1 VTKPRDSHTLLFAV
15 SMVMIGLNLR
25 IPLGTVPALL
35 PDIERDL
42 GLRATDY
49 GALTALTIVA
59 MGLSAPLGPVLGRRL
74 GAVRALSVMLLILG
88 AGSLF
93 RLFAI
98 STPILFAC
106 GILAGIGMGGTSA
119 IIPGLI
125 ARIAPRR
132 AERILG
138 LYSASMALG
147 LGLAAAVV
155 HPLAAL
161 LGGWHSALAIW
172 GAVAAAVGLL
182 WWLVSSRMPDWFPS
196 TAAPATPLPA
206 HIPLRSAS
214 AWLVTLAVGA
224 TMCVGMT
231 CVAWLIPMS
240 VNRGASDEDAAKLLL
255 LFQVVQLFT
264 MVGLPLLADRSTDRR
279 PMLALCQLAM
289 FAGLFV
295 LVAGSLETTVAG
307 IVLVAIGI
315 GGATPLGLILIADV
329 GGTAL
334 GAARIG
340 GLAFL
345 FSFLLGAVAPGL
357 VGLLLDLTGSYTAG
371 LLATATPVILALAL
385 CHRLHPSRTL

>member
-289 FAGLFV
+289 LTGLFV